1 MTSCDVLATR
11 VASACRTHQ
20 GGAHYSPQS
29 FNRLSMA
36 TGK

>member
-1 MTSCDVLATR
+1 MTSCDVLATS
-11 VASACRTHQ
+11 ASAKSS
-20 GGAHYSPQS
+20 GWGHYPPQV